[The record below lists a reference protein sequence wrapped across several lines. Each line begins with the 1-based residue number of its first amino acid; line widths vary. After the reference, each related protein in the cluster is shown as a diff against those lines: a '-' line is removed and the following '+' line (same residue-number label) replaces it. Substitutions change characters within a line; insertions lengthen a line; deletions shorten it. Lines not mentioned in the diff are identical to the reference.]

1 MTSENLLATI
11 TLNLFAAYVYISSIK
26 IAILKEVKGRI

>member
-11 TLNLFAAYVYISSIK
+11 TLNLFAGYVHISLIK
-26 IAILKEVKGRI
+26 IAILKEVKDGI